1 MTWGL
6 LSIATAAV
14 EQAPEN
20 STPWERVAI
29 ALVPFGIAVVA
40 LFNPKVRAKV
50 QGEDPPKTDPAP
62 GTPAAPS
69 VAQTVVENAGLQHV
83 LVAGLQRQLDDERAE
98 RQRTDVELAEARE
111 EIADLRVQVAQLKG
125 ELRALRSG
133 WNRT

>member
-1 MTWGL
+1 MTWGFL
-6 LSIATAAV
+6 LAAV
-14 EQAPEN
+14 EQAPAN

-50 QGEDPPKTDPAP
+50 QGEDPPKEPPA
-62 GTPAAPS
+62 GTPGAPAQT

-83 LVAGLQRQLDDERAE
+83 LVVGLQRQLDDERAE
-98 RQRTDVELAEARE
+98 RQRTDTELAAARE
-111 EIADLRVQVAQLKG
+111 EIADLRVQIAQLKG
-125 ELRALRSG
+125 ELRALRSR